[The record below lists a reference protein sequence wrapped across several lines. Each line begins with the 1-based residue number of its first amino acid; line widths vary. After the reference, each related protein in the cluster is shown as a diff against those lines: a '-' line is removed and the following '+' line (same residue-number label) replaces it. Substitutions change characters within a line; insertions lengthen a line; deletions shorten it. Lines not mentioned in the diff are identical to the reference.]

1 MIVKE
6 RGFMALVKCPECNH
20 EVSDKALTCPNC
32 GYKLLENNKIK
43 ISTKVPLATSIIY
56 TICVCIY
63 ASDYL
68 WDISSIIMLIVG
80 LALVGLM
87 IAGQKLDNKI
97 QNYLF
102 TIIYIIGAFIFTF
115 DYNMSRMDLDFIDE
129 NFFSSHIYSDSLGG
143 FLAIFQIISV
153 VSIILLCMTIL
164 IPKISAKYSSIAL
177 FVSGIVGMV
186 FHIYDKIYLE
196 DKWGTTSHST
206 FYIWLGITTLCF
218 FITGVTYLLTL
229 KNEN

>member
-1 MIVKE
+1 
-6 RGFMALVKCPECNH
+6 MALVKCPECNH
-20 EVSDKALTCPNC
+20 EVSDKAPICPDC
-32 GYKLLENNKIK
+32 GYKLLENSKIK
-43 ISTKVPLATSIIY
+43 ISEKVPLVTSIIY

-68 WDISSIIMLIVG
+68 WDKSSIIMFIVG
-80 LALVGLM
+80 LALLGLM
-87 IAGQKLDNKI
+87 IVGRKLDNKM

-102 TIIYIIGAFIFTF
+102 IIIYIIGAFIFTF
-115 DYNMSRMDLDFIDE
+115 EYNMSRMDLDFVDG
-129 NFFSSHIYSDSLGG
+129 NFFSSYIYSDSLGG

-153 VSIILLCMTIL
+153 VSIILLCITIL

-186 FHIYDKIYLE
+186 FHIYNKIYLE
-196 DKWGTTSHST
+196 DKWETTSHST

-218 FITGVTYLLTL
+218 FITGVTYLLSF
-229 KNEN
+229 KSEN